1 MVALLAQC
9 SGLPNWSNFIVEG
22 KPMRAFSTKAGLAGA
37 AVLAMLS
44 VAGPSQAAKA
54 PLEPVEVLGPAVNC
68 VQLQNIRETQVRDD
82 QTIDFIMRGGKRFR
96 NTLPNSCPQL
106 GFERAFS
113 YQTSISQLC
122 NVDIITVIV
131 QGAGP
136 RRGASCG
143 LGKFTPIA
151 PPQKTK

>member
-1 MVALLAQC
+1 VFRVVDRQEFVLK
-9 SGLPNWSNFIVEG
+9 G
-22 KPMRAFSTKAGLAGA
+22 KSMRAFGTKAGLV
-37 AVLAMLS
+37 AVVMTVMAS
-44 VAGPSQAAKA
+44 GTAEAAKSEV
-54 PLEPVEVLGPAVNC
+54 EPAKATGPAINC
-68 VQLQNIRETQVRDD
+68 VQLRNIRETRVRDD
-82 QTIDFIMRGGKRFR
+82 KTIDFIMSGGQWYR

-106 GFERAFS
+106 GFERAFA

-143 LGKFTPIA
+143 LGKFTPIEAA
-151 PPQKTK
+151 PKTK

>member
-1 MVALLAQC
+1 
-9 SGLPNWSNFIVEG
+9 
-22 KPMRAFSTKAGLAGA
+22 MRAFGTKAGFVA
-37 AVLAMLS
+37 AAMAVMAS
-44 VAGPSQAAKA
+44 GIAEAATP
-54 PLEPVEVLGPAVNC
+54 PLEPAKATGPAINC
-68 VQLQNIRETQVRDD
+68 VQLQNIRETRVRDN
-82 QTIDFIMRGGKRFR
+82 QTIDFIMRGGQIFR

-143 LGKFTPIA
+143 LGKFTPIETPA
-151 PPQKTK
+151 KTK